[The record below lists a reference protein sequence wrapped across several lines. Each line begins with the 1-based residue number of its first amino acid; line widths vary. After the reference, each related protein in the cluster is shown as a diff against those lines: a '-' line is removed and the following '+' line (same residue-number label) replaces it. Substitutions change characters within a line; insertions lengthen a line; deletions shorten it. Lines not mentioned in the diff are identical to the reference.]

1 MMIKPCDDDLGVVL
15 RRDLVAAGVHDN
27 AIARRVRAGELVR
40 LRHGVYADAP
50 RWAAASKV
58 ERHLMLSRGVMRL
71 YDDGVALS
79 HVSAAIAY
87 GAPDHGLPLDQ
98 VHLTELSRVGERT
111 QAKVRHHRG
120 GCREDEI
127 VQRNGHL
134 ITSPARTALDTAAL
148 VGRDAA
154 VCVLDWFYQQ
164 GLATPAGLAQQ
175 LDTRSEWSDHLTLTM
190 ALSHARVGSESV
202 GETLARLAF
211 LDAGLPEPQLQHEVR
226 DERGW
231 LIGRVDFAWPEHRL
245 IVEFDGRE
253 KYHSMRRP
261 GESIEEMVLREKA
274 REDRLREATGWTVV
288 RITWAD
294 LQQPDRLRARLAR
307 HLAPGASGPG
317 LSAWRPATR
326 N

>member
-1 MMIKPCDDDLGVVL
+1 MMIKPSTDDLGVVL

-27 AIARRVRAGELVR
+27 AIARLVRAGDLVR
-40 LRHGVYADAP
+40 LRHGVYADAQ
-50 RWAAASKV
+50 RWSAAAKADQH
-58 ERHLMLSRGVMRL
+58 RMLSRGVMRL
-71 YDDGVALS
+71 YGESVALS

-87 GAPDHGLPLDQ
+87 GAPDHGLPLAE
-98 VHLTELSRVGERT
+98 VHLTELSRTGERA

-120 GCREDEI
+120 GCGEDQMI
-127 VQRNGHL
+127 RRDGHL
-134 ITSPARTALDTAAL
+134 ITTPARTALDTASV

-164 GLATPAGLAQQ
+164 HLTTPQELVAL
-175 LDTRSEWSDHLTLTM
+175 LSTRREWSDHLTLAM
-190 ALSHARVGSESV
+190 VLGQARVGSESV

-211 LDAGLPEPQLQHEVR
+211 LDAGLPEPELQLEVR

-261 GESIEEMVLREKA
+261 GESIEEMVLREKT
-274 REDRLREATGWTVV
+274 REDRLREATGWTVI

-294 LQQPDRLRARLAR
+294 LQRPDLLRARLAR
-307 HLAPGASGPG
+307 HLS
-317 LSAWRPATR
+317 PAA
-326 N
+326 

>member
-1 MMIKPCDDDLGVVL
+1 MMIKPSTDDLGVVL

-27 AIARRVRAGELVR
+27 AIARLVRAGDLVR
-40 LRHGVYADAP
+40 LRHGVYADAQ
-50 RWAAASKV
+50 RWSAGSKADQH
-58 ERHLMLSRGVMRL
+58 RMLSRGVMRL
-71 YDDGVALS
+71 YGQSVALS

-87 GAPDHGLPLDQ
+87 GAPDHGLPLAE
-98 VHLTELSRVGERT
+98 VHLTELSRTGERA

-120 GCREDEI
+120 GCEKDQVVRRD
-127 VQRNGHL
+127 GHL
-134 ITSPARTALDTAAL
+134 ITTPARTALDTASL

-154 VCVLDWFYQQ
+154 VCVLDWFYQRQ
-164 GLATPAGLAQQ
+164 LTTPQELVAL
-175 LDTRSEWSDHLTLTM
+175 LRTRREWSDHLTLAM
-190 ALSHARVGSESV
+190 VLGHARVGSESV

-211 LDAGLPEPQLQHEVR
+211 LDAGLPEPELQLEVR

-261 GESIEEMVLREKA
+261 GESIEEMVLREKT
-274 REDRLREATGWTVV
+274 REDRLREATGWTVI

-294 LQQPDRLRARLAR
+294 LQQPDLLRTRLAR
-307 HLAPGASGPG
+307 HLS
-317 LSAWRPATR
+317 PAA
-326 N
+326 